1 MPLRALY
8 VDFNSYF
15 ASCEQHDRPEL
26 RGKPVGVVPMMA
38 DTTCCIAASYPAK
51 AFGVKTGTRVAEAK
65 RLCPEIVLVEARP
78 ARYVELHHQLVAAVD
93 TCVPV
98 ERVNSIDEMNCSLS
112 GSHQRP
118 EVARKLGENIKRTIA
133 RTVGEHLLC
142 SIGIAPNEFLAKTAS
157 DMKKP
162 DGLTVIEAHDL
173 PHRLHTLL
181 LRDLCGIGRNM
192 EQRLLAGGID
202 TVEKLCAADLRTL
215 RVIWN
220 GVEGERFHA
229 NLRGELTPR
238 PPTRRASIGHSHVL
252 APSLRTHDRAAAVL
266 HRLAQKAAMRLRD
279 YGYLAGAL
287 SLTIKYRNGQRWEAQ
302 QPLDPTDATRTF
314 LAAIRALWTAG
325 EPWKLRTQPVA
336 VGVTL
341 GGLVDKQFRSLS
353 LFGEPAQ
360 EPLDGAVDRINLRF
374 GKNSVYFGGA
384 HLALHAA
391 PMRIAF
397 NHVPDLEVEGDER
410 RPDRRQPALPTKD
423 RSV

>member
-1 MPLRALY
+1 MTLRALY

-15 ASCEQHDRPEL
+15 ASCEQHDRPAL
-26 RGKPVGVVPMMA
+26 RGRPVGVVPMMA

-51 AFGVKTGTRVAEAK
+51 AFGVKTGTMVAEAK

-118 EVARKLGENIKRTIA
+118 DIAKKLGEKIKRTIA

-162 DGLTVIEAHDL
+162 NGLTVIEAHDL
-173 PHRLHTLL
+173 PHKLHTLE

-192 EQRLLAGGID
+192 EQRLLAGGIR
-202 TVEKLCAADLRTL
+202 TVAHLCAANVHTLRT
-215 RVIWN
+215 VWG
-220 GVEGERFHA
+220 GVEGERLHA
-229 NLRGELTPR
+229 RLRGELMPR
-238 PPTRRASIGHSHVL
+238 PPTQRASIGHSHVL

-266 HRLAQKAAMRLRD
+266 HRLTQKAAMRLRD
-279 YGYLAGAL
+279 YRYLAGVI
-287 SLTIKYRNGQRWEAQ
+287 SLTIKYRNGQRWDAQ

-314 LAAIRALWTAG
+314 LAAIRALWAAD
-325 EPWKLRTQPVA
+325 EPWKRRTQPVA

-341 GGLVDKQFRSLS
+341 GGLVDKRFRSLS
-353 LFGEPAQ
+353 LFGEPSQ
-360 EPLDGAVDRINLRF
+360 EPLDAAVDDINLRF

-397 NHVPDLEVEGDER
+397 NHVPDLKTEGDER
-410 RPDRRQPALPTKD
+410 RRGRKTLAKPVP
-423 RSV
+423 

>member
-26 RGKPVGVVPMMA
+26 RGRPVGVLPMMA

-51 AFGVKTGTRVAEAK
+51 AYGVKTGTMAAEAK

-98 ERVNSIDEMNCSLS
+98 ERVNSVDEMNCSLS
-112 GSHQRP
+112 GSHQQRA
-118 EVARKLGENIKRTIA
+118 VAEGLAREIKRAIA
-133 RTVGEHLLC
+133 RTVSEHLRC
-142 SIGIAPNEFLAKTAS
+142 SIGIAPNEFLAKTAC
-157 DMKKP
+157 DMQKP
-162 DGLTVIEAHDL
+162 DGLTVIEARDL
-173 PHRLHTLL
+173 PHKLHALE
-181 LRDLCGIGRNM
+181 LRDLCGIGANM
-192 EQRLLAGGID
+192 EQRLLAGGIR
-202 TVEKLCAADLRTL
+202 TVAHLCAADVHTLRT
-215 RVIWN
+215 VWG

-229 NLRGELTPR
+229 RLRGELTPR
-238 PPTRRASIGHSHVL
+238 PPTQRASIGHSHVL

-266 HRLAQKAAMRLRD
+266 HRLTQKAAMRLRD

-287 SLTIKYRNGQRWEAQ
+287 SLSIKYRNGQRWEAQ
-302 QPLDPTDATRTF
+302 QRLDPTNATRTF

-325 EPWKLRTQPVA
+325 EPWKRRAQPVA

-341 GGLVDKQFRSLS
+341 GGLVDKRFRSLS
-353 LFGEPAQ
+353 LFAEPSQ
-360 EPLDGAVDRINLRF
+360 EQLDAAVDSINLRY

-397 NHVPDLEVEGDER
+397 NHVPDLKTEGDER
-410 RPDRRQPALPTKD
+410 RPGRKTLAKPLP
-423 RSV
+423 